1 MIRCTTLFR
10 LLLCLSCLAA
20 PLRAPA
26 HAGVA
31 AAPAL
36 VSLMAAEEKKDDG
49 CRQGER
55 TKAFGW
61 MLVSY
66 GIDTLKYVVGLFL
79 IPIGLLLVC
88 IGAVIALAEA
98 ATCG

>member
-1 MIRCTTLFR
+1 MIVSNVLAR
-10 LLLCLSCLAA
+10 LLLCLLCLAA
-20 PLRAPA
+20 PLRGPA
-26 HAGVA
+26 HAGGTAAVVA
-31 AAPAL
+31 VHL
-36 VSLMAAEEKKDDG
+36 AEEKKDDG

-79 IPIGLLLVC
+79 IPIGLMLVC
-88 IGAVIALAEA
+88 VGAVIAVAEA
-98 ATCG
+98 AVCG

>member
-1 MIRCTTLFR
+1 MIRCATLFR
-10 LLLCLSCLAA
+10 LLLCLLCLVA

-26 HAGVA
+26 HAAA

-61 MLVSY
+61 MLVNY

-98 ATCG
+98 AACG